1 MAKKKQDIESLLKRA
16 IETSDMTRYEI
27 SRKSGVSQTVLS
39 FFVRG
44 ERSMTLTSAAKVAKA
59 LGLTLKPEK
68 KKGR

>member
-1 MAKKKQDIESLLKRA
+1 MPKKQQDIEALLRQA
-16 IETSDMTRYEI
+16 IESSDMSRYEI

-44 ERSMTLTSAAKVAKA
+44 ERSMTLATAAKVAKT

>member
-1 MAKKKQDIESLLKRA
+1 MPKKQQDIEALLRQA
-16 IETSDMTRYEI
+16 IESSDMTRYEI

-44 ERSMTLTSAAKVAKA
+44 ERSMTLATAAKVAKT